1 MLLGTPMPVLSLTT
15 INGFSVSWAGNLVP
29 APRRTKVRLLM
40 TRLVFEKAL
49 ARATARD
56 WLWPDSA
63 TDQAA
68 TNLRKVLHELRDAG
82 TWVDDAFLLDG
93 EILRVRPGVIVTAD
107 ALELPADQDH
117 ATPALPSW
125 TQFLPGIEDPWV
137 EAQRQVL
144 REAVMQCLARWER
157 EGRDERL
164 GDALRRL
171 IPMAPVDEALS
182 LMKVRLAVREHRFS
196 DARTEIE
203 RLRAAERQV
212 LVMTP
217 SSEYEQ
223 GVRAALASTP
233 MSSDATNLPKLVGR
247 EDVLT
252 TLGRHLARAQQDG
265 PLLVWIEGE
274 PGIGKTRVVAE
285 FLRPL
290 VTQKAVVVWLACR
303 EFERDI
309 PYAVLASTARIRGED
324 AVDEVWRAEIARI
337 VPEWGRPGQEPAP
350 LSSPWRRHRFYY
362 ALSRTILGPAPTV
375 VVVDD
380 AQWMDRETVR
390 WWQAVPALPTVHRTL
405 FVVLARPPADDMM
418 QRRLKAI
425 GEAWMSAGRLVPLTL
440 PPLSA
445 DAIVQLVRT
454 VAPMSAPAVDVITTL
469 SRGNP
474 LRALEMARGLPDV
487 ATEPTESLNALVAWR
502 LQRLKISARMLIE
515 RLAVLESDEM
525 DFDRVVAID
534 GRDAAS
540 VLRDVAA
547 LTEVGFVQ
555 SWQSRRLRLAHA
567 HIRFL
572 IVSGIPPE
580 RARIHHARIAE
591 ALLAGA
597 PRAEEHLLAARHY
610 RAAGLERAALDQYR
624 AAWEA
629 GERDGPWD
637 LALTALQEGEALTDN
652 ATERIPV
659 LLKMTDLLM
668 RLGRFDDGLRV
679 ADQVAELT
687 LKRGAFATYVEA
699 ETLAAR
705 CLVRLGRRHD
715 ARRRLEQA
723 ADWSTMHG
731 EKSGQLRLLEA
742 VASLHYEEGNLTEAA
757 YVSRRILS
765 RARRWQESNWAAQAL
780 NMLGLIAADQGRY
793 EGAIRFYARALEL
806 VDGDRDQE
814 GVITLL
820 GNMANG
826 FLNLGRTLD
835 ARTLL
840 LRRIQL
846 CRTWGYRTL
855 EAVAWGNLATVLI
868 TTAHFRE
875 ALTAAVTAL
884 REAAQTGDRHTAAWA
899 LHEISLAA
907 WQLGYPD
914 AGQEAIRDALT
925 VAESIGARS
934 LEARFL
940 LRRAG
945 LAYLDRDPDAVHW
958 AERAEQVAAEVPRPT
973 IVARARLVRV
983 LATSTVKPAEA
994 LEAID
999 QLAGHSGWQVAWDP
1013 LLTYARWRCQPSEA
1027 RRRAATQQIEQAWP
1041 SRPHWSYPM
1050 LYAELTGNMTLPPLP
1065 LPEWDPSLVSPVALD
1080 DVARTMTECVATLL
1094 PVVSEPVPG

>member
-1 MLLGTPMPVLSLTT
+1 MPVLSLTT
-15 INGFSVSWAGNLVP
+15 INGFSVSWAGRPVP

-40 TRLVFEKAL
+40 TRLVFDKAI
-49 ARATARD
+49 ARSTARD
-56 WLWPDSA
+56 WLWPDS
-63 TDQAA
+63 TGDQAA
-68 TNLRKVLHELRDAG
+68 TNLRKALHELRSAG
-82 TWVDDAFLLDG
+82 TWVDEAFLLDG
-93 EILRVRPGVIVTAD
+93 EILQVRPGVIVTAD
-107 ALELPADQDH
+107 ALELSADPDH
-117 ATPALPSW
+117 AAGTLPSW

-137 EAQRQVL
+137 EAHRQML
-144 REAVMQCLARWER
+144 REAVIQRLERWER
-157 EGRDERL
+157 DGKDEWL

-233 MSSDATNLPKLVGR
+233 IPRDATSLPKLVGR
-247 EDVLT
+247 DEVLT

-274 PGIGKTRVVAE
+274 PGIGKTRVVTE

-290 VTQKAVVVWLACR
+290 VTQNAVVVWLACR

-309 PYAVLASTARIRGED
+309 PYAVLATTARIRGED

-337 VPEWGRPGQEPAP
+337 VPEWAHPGQEPAP
-350 LSSPWRRHRFYY
+350 LSSPWRRQRFYY
-362 ALSRTILGPAPTV
+362 ALSRTILGAAPTV

-380 AQWMDRETVR
+380 AQWMDRETLR
-390 WWQAVPALPTVHRTL
+390 WWQTVPTLPTVRRTL
-405 FVVLARPPADDMM
+405 FIVLARPPADDMT
-418 QRRLKAI
+418 QRRLTAI
-425 GEAWMSAGRLVPLTL
+425 GEAWASAGRLVTLTL
-440 PPLSA
+440 LPLSTE
-445 DAIVQLVRT
+445 AIAQLVRA
-454 VAPMSAPAVDVITTL
+454 VAPTKAPSVDVITAL

-474 LRALEMARGLPDV
+474 LRALEMARDMPDI
-487 ATEPTESLNALVAWR
+487 ATAPTESLNALVAWR
-502 LQRLKISARMLIE
+502 LQRLKTSARMLIE
-515 RLAVLESDEM
+515 RLALLESDEM

-534 GRDAAS
+534 GRDAAV

-547 LTEVGFVQ
+547 LTEVGFIQ

-572 IVSGIPPE
+572 IASGIPPE
-580 RARIHHARIAE
+580 RARVHHARIAA
-591 ALLAGA
+591 ALLVGA

-610 RAAGLERAALDQYR
+610 QAAGLERAAFDQYR

-629 GERDGPWD
+629 AEREGPWD
-637 LALTALQEGEALTDN
+637 VALTALQEGETLVNDAS
-652 ATERIPV
+652 ERIPI
-659 LLKMTDLLM
+659 LLKMIDLLM

-679 ADQVAELT
+679 ADEATELT

-705 CLVRLGRRHD
+705 CLVRLGRPHE
-715 ARRRLEQA
+715 ARRRLEHA
-723 ADWSTMHG
+723 ADWSSMHG
-731 EKSGQLRLLEA
+731 ERSGQLRLLEA
-742 VASLHYEEGNLTEAA
+742 VASLHYEEGNLTEA
-757 YVSRRILS
+757 RRVARQILS
-765 RARRWQESNWAAQAL
+765 RARRWRESNWAAQAL
-780 NMLGLIAADQGRY
+780 NMLGLVAADQGRY
-793 EGAIRFYARALEL
+793 EGAIRFFARALEL
-806 VDGDRDQE
+806 VDSERDQE
-814 GVITLL
+814 GIITLL

-826 FLNLGRTLD
+826 FLNLGRTVD

-855 EAVAWGNLATVLI
+855 EAVAWGNLAAVL
-868 TTAHFRE
+868 TRTAHFRE
-875 ALTAAVTAL
+875 ALIAAVTAL
-884 REAAQTGDRHTAAWA
+884 REAAHTADRHTAAWA

-907 WQLGYPD
+907 RQVGDPD
-914 AGQEAIRDALT
+914 AGQDAIRHAL
-925 VAESIGARS
+925 ALAASIGARS

-945 LAYLDRDPDAVHW
+945 LAYLDRHPDAVHW
-958 AERAEQVAAEVPRPT
+958 AERAEQIAAEVPRPT
-973 IVARARLVRV
+973 IVARARLIRI
-983 LATSTVKPAEA
+983 LAAATLEAEEA

-999 QLAGHSGWQVAWDP
+999 QLAGHPGWQAAWNP
-1013 LLTYARWRCQPSEA
+1013 LLAYARWRCQPSEA

-1041 SRPHWSYPM
+1041 SQPHWSYPI
-1050 LYAELTGNMTLPPLP
+1050 LYAELTGNQALPPLP
-1065 LPEWDPSLVSPVALD
+1065 LPDWDPSLVSPVSLD
-1080 DVARTMTECVATLL
+1080 DLARVMTECVATLL
-1094 PVVSEPVPG
+1094 PVVSVPVPG